1 MKPSQKYAKGMSVW
15 LPCEVKGGPF
25 PNERRV
31 LVRTETS
38 EWFGFVNVS
47 ELQNKVQTGS
57 DRVRAVVVAVEPN
70 NVIVAVRGQSPASG
84 EIQAKPSLIE
94 GSSTLEA

>member
-1 MKPSQKYAKGMSVW
+1 MKTSEKYTKGMSVW
-15 LPCEVKGGPF
+15 LPCEVRGGPF

-31 LVRTETS
+31 LVRTDTS

-47 ELQNKVQTGS
+47 ELQKKVQAGS
-57 DRVRAVVVAVEPN
+57 DRVRAVIVAVEPN
-70 NVIVAVRGQSPASG
+70 HVIVAVRGQSPASG
-84 EIQAKPSLIE
+84 EIQAKTSLIE